1 MPKLRPARPD
11 ELLQRPLVQVQADF
25 ALKRVHLKQS
35 IIESVSRFFDDF
47 DEGTYFLN
55 DEELAEAIR
64 QDLAG

>member
-11 ELLQRPLVQVQADF
+11 ELLQRPLVQAQADF